1 MVNCI
6 VAVRHEAET
15 VIAVAARWMK
25 SNRAAAAAAA
35 AADAGEQRLISDGRG
50 GE

>member
-1 MVNCI
+1 
-6 VAVRHEAET
+6 
-15 VIAVAARWMK
+15 MK
-25 SNRAAAAAAA
+25 SKRAAAAAAAA

>member
-1 MVNCI
+1 
-6 VAVRHEAET
+6 
-15 VIAVAARWMK
+15 MK
-25 SNRAAAAAAA
+25 SKRAAAAAAAAA